1 MGLKVDFRILVGVLG
16 TACVPIG
23 IAFAEGGLVASAPSP
38 AVDEA
43 ALTQA
48 RDMVEAARKALRQAR
63 ALVEAGRLEGDMLYV
78 NCVLDKE
85 HQIAALVEQGEQRI
99 VDAQQ
104 AADPQTAQV
113 SLAVVSV
120 FAERAAGLLGKA
132 AECVGKD
139 SDDLAQGGSDQQQ
152 VIVPTVP
159 SATTTAVPAG
169 TASPP
174 AAPPPRVGD
183 TITDVDPS
191 TDIPDMPTPASPT
204 M

>member
-1 MGLKVDFRILVGVLG
+1 MKLDFRILAGVLG
-16 TACVPIG
+16 MACVPMG
-23 IAFAEGGLVASAPSP
+23 IALAEGELVASAPLP
-38 AVDEA
+38 AVDQA
-43 ALTQA
+43 ALAQA
-48 RDMVEAARKALRQAR
+48 RDMVEATRKALKQAH
-63 ALVEAGRLEGDMLYV
+63 ALVDLGRLEGDMLYV
-78 NCVLDKE
+78 NCVADKE
-85 HQIAALVEQGEQRI
+85 QQIAALVEQGEQRI

-104 AADPQTAQV
+104 ATDPQTTQV

-120 FAERAAGLLGKA
+120 FAERAAGLLAKA

-139 SDDLAQGGSDQQQ
+139 SDNLAQGGSEQLQ

-159 SATTTAVPAG
+159 SATTTAVPAP
-169 TASPP
+169 TAGPP
-174 AAPPPRVGD
+174 AAPPPRSVGD